1 MTTMLRFRKAFQWG
15 AADGKQ
21 GKCEHFGIDWLAVSA
36 ECIGVT
42 FLVVFGCGTAVVNGA
57 FDASQ
62 QLMVSFAFGMS
73 VMVLVYAIANH
84 SGGQINPAVTFSLVL
99 GGRVTW

>member
-73 VMVLVYAIANH
+73 VLLCYGKFDGFEFIPQLPH
-84 SGGQINPAVTFSLVL
+84 IFL
-99 GGRVTW
+99 